1 MTSKHAMRALCPF
14 GLDHIEV
21 EIGFTFLK
29 GAPAQGPSYSSGGQ
43 PADPDEVA
51 LVYAKAVENT
61 LDDLMNCALSK
72 WAEDYL
78 ADEGFNEALE
88 VAASDYEAG
97 REFAADLRADR

>member
-1 MTSKHAMRALCPF
+1 MTSKHTMTALCPF

-29 GAPAQGPSYSSGGQ
+29 GSPAQGPSYSSGGE
-43 PADPDEVA
+43 PADPDEVE
-51 LVYAKAVENT
+51 LVYVKATGNT
-61 LDDLMNCALSK
+61 LDDVMRCILDR

-78 ADEGFNEALE
+78 ADEGFSEACE
-88 VAASDYEAG
+88 QAASDYEAG